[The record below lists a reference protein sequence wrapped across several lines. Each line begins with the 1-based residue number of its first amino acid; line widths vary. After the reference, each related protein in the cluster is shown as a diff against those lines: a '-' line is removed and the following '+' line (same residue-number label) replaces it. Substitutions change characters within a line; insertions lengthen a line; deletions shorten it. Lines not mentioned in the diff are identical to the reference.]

1 MMDFMASVIMRSVL
15 FWALSKLSRLSLA
28 VAAYAN
34 KLYSNLGLYVSLFN
48 CSLVAWLEY
57 LLHVLASWRIIIS
70 FWLAFPSAG
79 QYVVSLLSNKIG
91 IMIASLHF
99 CRSVR
104 TEWSAVVIYFHVA
117 DLSKCVNISFV
128 APSGTWDFL
137 YFGWRLLGPRLVSGI
152 LSCVPMPRVLL
163 SLFRSFSFWCFIMT
177 GMLLTSSYLSDIRLA
192 AYLYVTILL
201 QGLCNSLIVLV
212 IQMFDKSP
220 KLLIIPF
227 KIQCGCFGFSPF
239 HWSYR
244 MPKEFDPYL
253 QQNNGCS

>member
-1 MMDFMASVIMRSVL
+1 MYFMASVIMRSVL

-163 SLFRSFSFWCFIMT
+163 SLFRSFFFLVFHNDWNVTYIFIF
-177 GMLLTSSYLSDIRLA
+177 IRYTFSCLFVCHHSLA
-192 AYLYVTILL
+192 RLL
-201 QGLCNSLIVLV
+201 QLSNCSCHSIVWHVSNASDNTVQDSVWMFWFFTFSL
-212 IQMFDKSP
+212 
-220 KLLIIPF
+220 KLL
-227 KIQCGCFGFSPF
+227 
-239 HWSYR
+239 SYA
-244 MPKEFDPYL
+244 
-253 QQNNGCS
+253 